1 MFFAGFIELKF
12 TVFPSHLRLESPS
25 EASPLKM
32 TDENMLIQG
41 FTAGISLFCIE
52 FLNFRLALLLLS
64 LRSLNQ
70 SDSFPNIWLFLLNI
84 LLSSCVVISSW
95 IHPIKVATTIANA
108 ATEAKHFSE
117 YAFCKK
123 KCVWTLVPERRPE
136 IKYLSPRIVSSC
148 ARTYL
153 NTRTD
158 QPINQSSTHEAE
170 LNCIIIP
177 QDLQI

>member
-52 FLNFRLALLLLS
+52 FLNSRLALLLLS

-70 SDSFPNIWLFLLNI
+70 SDSFPNI
-84 LLSSCVVISSW
+84 
-95 IHPIKVATTIANA
+95 
-108 ATEAKHFSE
+108 
-117 YAFCKK
+117 
-123 KCVWTLVPERRPE
+123 
-136 IKYLSPRIVSSC
+136 
-148 ARTYL
+148 
-153 NTRTD
+153 
-158 QPINQSSTHEAE
+158 
-170 LNCIIIP
+170 
-177 QDLQI
+177 